1 MDPTALSRPLRRA
14 RHRHGLARARPWDW
28 RPAIPQ
34 SNFDFKWADNLQHPS
49 DVMNF
54 YISGDVAPEGKFN
67 YRCDGE

>member
-1 MDPTALSRPLRRA
+1 
-14 RHRHGLARARPWDW
+14 LARARPWDW

-34 SNFDFKWADNLQHPS
+34 SNFDFKWADNLQHPC
-49 DVMNF
+49 DVMDF